1 MIYVLHTYTIHH
13 ILRHI
18 SRWQSRTNGD
28 PPRPRGRCPAPGAR
42 AAAQSPPGRAPR
54 RGDGTAGSSSRHP
67 GDPSERY
74 LSYHVYRYNIYIYIH
89 THMYSICVCVCV
101 NKYVYIYICM
111 YFWEYMRMHY
121 IYVYM
126 CVRELLFGCCLRS
139 MFYLFIF
146 DLFISECNLRWG
158 DVM

>member
-74 LSYHVYRYNIYIYIH
+74 LSYHVYRYNIYIH
-89 THMYSICVCVCV
+89 THMYSICVCV
-101 NKYVYIYICM
+101 NKYVYIYICVCTSGNICECII
-111 YFWEYMRMHY
+111 YTY
-121 IYVYM
+121 I
-126 CVRELLFGCCLRS
+126 CVWRSCCLVAAWEVCS
-139 MFYLFIF
+139 IFSFLIYLFLNVI
-146 DLFISECNLRWG
+146 WG
-158 DVM
+158 EVT

>member
-18 SRWQSRTNGD
+18 SRWQSRTNAD

-74 LSYHVYRYNIYIYIH
+74 LSYHVYRYKIYIY
-89 THMYSICVCVCV
+89 THMYSICVC
-101 NKYVYIYICM
+101 KYVYIYVCTSGREYMGMYYIYYIRMYVCVRDCEGVVVWLLLEKYVLSFHFWSI
-111 YFWEYMRMHY
+111 YFWM
-121 IYVYM
+121 
-126 CVRELLFGCCLRS
+126 
-139 MFYLFIF
+139 
-146 DLFISECNLRWG
+146 
-158 DVM
+158 